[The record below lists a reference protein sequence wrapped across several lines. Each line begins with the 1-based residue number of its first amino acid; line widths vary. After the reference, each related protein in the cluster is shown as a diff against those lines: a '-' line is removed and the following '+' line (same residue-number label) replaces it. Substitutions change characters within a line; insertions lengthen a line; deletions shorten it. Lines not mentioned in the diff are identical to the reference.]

1 MFSKSKRFG
10 ENIHGASGPGPAA
23 YKIKRLF
30 DDLGAQKPKQR
41 ARKPQVWFPME
52 EAGPMLLGQKQPM
65 DLCKKPPCK
74 EPPKIEP
81 QNYPAN
87 DCNDWCRIFDCKGR
101 LGEGATGIVFF
112 GTLKVQPTV
121 SVALKR
127 ILKTNFDEKMAHD
140 LFREFKIMKDCQHP
154 NIGTV
159 FSAYEVPF
167 PAFIMELLG
176 KTLDQSTTE
185 QAIDNDGVLVAFDNA
200 AAAVQ
205 YLHSVSIAHRD
216 IKPHNLC
223 HPLHCDS
230 WEVKLIDFDAAQEL
244 KEYLLSLF
252 NFNFEIDLAF

>member
-1 MFSKSKRFG
+1 
-10 ENIHGASGPGPAA
+10 
-23 YKIKRLF
+23 
-30 DDLGAQKPKQR
+30 
-41 ARKPQVWFPME
+41 
-52 EAGPMLLGQKQPM
+52 MLLGKKQPM

-87 DCNDWCRIFDCKGR
+87 DCNDWCRIFGCKGR

-112 GTLKVQPTV
+112 GTLKVQPTAK
-121 SVALKR
+121 VALKR